1 MFGEGGDLFPQ
12 PLFLLINFKKNS
24 QKVFCFL
31 FFNNNVIDRMCYFHF
46 NAGMKVCLFVCF
58 FLNLFYRSLLCFD
71 FPENTTLDEYLKN
84 KNLILNLD
92 TLFVIAMDLID
103 AILCLEK
110 KGIVHNNITTS
121 SVLIAKGYRVRPKK
135 YIIFKLFI
143 SLYLR
148 VI

>member
-1 MFGEGGDLFPQ
+1 M
-12 PLFLLINFKKNS
+12 
-24 QKVFCFL
+24 
-31 FFNNNVIDRMCYFHF
+31 FFNNNLIDRMCYFHF
-46 NAGMKVCLFVCF
+46 DAGMKVGLFLCF

-135 YIIFKLFI
+135 YIILD
-143 SLYLR
+143 L
-148 VI
+148 

>member
-1 MFGEGGDLFPQ
+1 MFVL
-12 PLFLLINFKKNS
+12 S
-24 QKVFCFL
+24 VFSFI
-31 FFNNNVIDRMCYFHF
+31 FFY
-46 NAGMKVCLFVCF
+46 L
-58 FLNLFYRSLLCFD
+58 SLLCFD

-84 KNLILNLD
+84 KNITLNLD

-135 YIIFKLFI
+135 YIILD
-143 SLYLR
+143 L
-148 VI
+148 

>member
-1 MFGEGGDLFPQ
+1 MFVFY
-12 PLFLLINFKKNS
+12 LIFS
-24 QKVFCFL
+24 IL
-31 FFNNNVIDRMCYFHF
+31 
-46 NAGMKVCLFVCF
+46 
-58 FLNLFYRSLLCFD
+58 SLLCFD
-71 FPENTTLDEYLKN
+71 FPENTTLDEYLKD
-84 KNLILNLD
+84 KDLILNLD

-121 SVLIAKGYRVRPKK
+121 SVLMAKGYRVRPKK
-135 YIIFKLFI
+135 VSIFKLFI